1 MRHLAV
7 VLAILSNLA
16 LAQQS
21 ASKSQPSDWTVLTDP
36 EIKKST
42 GVSKTPESYFA
53 QAQALAAKGQKKE
66 ALDAYFEAVL
76 QPSNKDLEYTSAL
89 EEFYLK
95 EHFGSRRQ
103 FAAAL
108 EAKRAERFKAS
119 GYKPE
124 LVYRAAPQVEF
135 VTLAGET
142 FNPEKLAGKTMV
154 VNFWS
159 PG

>member
-1 MRHLAV
+1 MRYLAA
-7 VLAILSNLA
+7 VLAILGNIA
-16 LAQQS
+16 LAQSS
-21 ASKSQPSDWTVLTDP
+21 ASRSQPSPWTVLTDP
-36 EIKKST
+36 EIKKAVEISR
-42 GVSKTPESYFA
+42 SAESYFA
-53 QAQALAAKGQKKE
+53 QAQALAAKGQKRE
-66 ALDAYFEAVL
+66 ALDAYFEAAL
-76 QPSNKDLEYTSAL
+76 QPSNRDLEYTSAL

-124 LVYRAAPQVEF
+124 LVDHAAPLVEF

-142 FNPEKLAGKTMV
+142 FNPKKLAGKIIV

-159 PG
+159 PS